1 MLSRMAHRNES
12 KLLVN
17 KINQVAKALELS
29 QLKNL
34 ALETMIKVTESDVLI
49 KIRKKGNI
57 TQKRQVKSGLD
68 SF

>member
-1 MLSRMAHRNES
+1 MAHRNES

-34 ALETMIKVTESDVLI
+34 ALETMIEVTESDLHI